1 MHLCMSLLSYFDTY
15 LHTYVCV
22 CVHMRACVH
31 AHVCVCVYVWYVH
44 LCVSQHAPIMKRCR
58 TPFNKRLHADGAQ
71 ETAHNDT
78 GHLHLLHADGAQ
90 ETARN
95 DTVRLHLQWPS

>member
-1 MHLCMSLLSYFDTY
+1 MSLLSYFDTY

-71 ETAHNDT
+71 ATAHNHMNVYIYCT
-78 GHLHLLHADGAQ
+78 Q
-90 ETARN
+90 
-95 DTVRLHLQWPS
+95 TVHNRPHTTT